1 MEGTP
6 HRYYH
11 FEGKVN
17 DIVNSILS
25 LLLGKEYYQEASFFS
40 NFINESQSPRYRKKI
55 ILILE
60 LMQKENLILMRE
72 PDDIGREQADN
83 FPEINN
89 SGIKLPSANAR
100 VYLRQHGRQV
110 LTEGGFVKSLHNKG
124 NKAGKHENIIS
135 FDTKL
140 TIVIILITTA
150 LSVL

>member
-60 LMQKENLILMRE
+60 LMQKENLILIRE
-72 PDDIGREQADN
+72 PDDIEVEQAAG

-89 SGIKLPSANAR
+89 TGIKLPSANAR
-100 VYLRQHGRQV
+100 VYLRHYGRQV

-124 NKAGKHENIIS
+124 LKAGRLGNIILV
-135 FDTKL
+135 DTKL
-140 TIVIILITTA
+140 TIIILITTT